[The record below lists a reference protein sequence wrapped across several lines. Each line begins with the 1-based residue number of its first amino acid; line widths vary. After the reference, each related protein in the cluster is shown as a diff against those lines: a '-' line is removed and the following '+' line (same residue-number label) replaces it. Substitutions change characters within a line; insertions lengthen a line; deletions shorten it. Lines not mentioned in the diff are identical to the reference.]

1 MSRSIEKLIQKHLSP
16 VESSPH
22 TAHVQK
28 PNQRLFDSGIFYT
41 VADIASMVGCS
52 TRTIER
58 CIQKGEIKSTRVGRK
73 KLIRKEW
80 VESWLQP

>member
-1 MSRSIEKLIQKHLSP
+1 MNPELEKIIQKYRSSVELSP
-16 VESSPH
+16 TPGNDP
-22 TAHVQK
+22 K

-41 VADIASMVGCS
+41 VADIASLVGLS
-52 TRTIER
+52 TRTVER
-58 CIQKGEIKSTRVGRK
+58 CIQRGELKATRIGRK